1 MPGPEN
7 LPRADVASAVCPR
20 RKARPSWR
28 KALVSG
34 VVAGLVLA
42 LGGETVHVMFGR
54 NFHAVLP
61 GRVYRCAQQSSTNLE
76 RLIQAHGIR
85 TVVNLRG
92 CGPPLPWYMDECRT
106 THRLGVSQEDV
117 SLSASRMPAVQE
129 IRQLIRVLDHAEP
142 PLLLHCRQGADRTG
156 LAAVAVLLLQTD
168 TDLATARRQLGPRY
182 GHMAVQRAA
191 HLDRFYDL
199 YAQWLQ
205 ENGLTH
211 APAVFRRWA
220 EEVYCPA
227 ECRCTIEPLELPPW
241 LRRGQPS
248 KIRVRVHN
256 TSLGAWHF
264 RPEVHT
270 GFHLVFVLKDAEDR
284 GVAAGRAGLFPA
296 EVLPGQSIDLTLVLP
311 AVAQVGRYRLLA
323 DMVDE
328 QHCTFYQTGSEPLE
342 RELEVHD

>member
-1 MPGPEN
+1 LYG
-7 LPRADVASAVCPR
+7 ATV
-20 RKARPSWR
+20 
-28 KALVSG
+28 
-34 VVAGLVLA
+34 GLVFALA
-42 LGGETVHVMFGR
+42 GETVHVMFGR

-61 GRVYRCAQQSSTNLE
+61 GRVYRCAQQSSANLE
-76 RLIQAHGIR
+76 RLIRAYGIR

-92 CGPPLPWYMDECRT
+92 CGAPLPWYLDECRA

-117 SLSASRMPAVQE
+117 SLSASRLPASQE

-182 GHMAVQRAA
+182 GHMPVQRAA

-205 ENGLTH
+205 DEGLTQS
-211 APAVFRRWA
+211 PGVFRRWA
-220 EEVYCPA
+220 EDAYCPG
-227 ECRCTIEPLELPPW
+227 ECRCTFEPLELPAR
-241 LRRGQPS
+241 LALGQPGR
-248 KIRVRVHN
+248 IRLRVHN
-256 TSLGAWHF
+256 TGLGIWRF
-264 RPEVHT
+264 RPENHT
-270 GFHLVFVLKDAEDR
+270 GFHLGFVLKDTEDR
-284 GVAAGRAGLFPA
+284 GVLSGRAGLFAA
-296 EVLPGQSIDLTLVLP
+296 EVAPQESIDLTLVVP
-311 AVAQVGRYRLLA
+311 AVGKAGRYRLLV

-328 QHCTFYQTGSEPLE
+328 QHCWFYQTGSEPLE